1 MPVNSSIL
9 KLKQKLKEWN
19 WAPEGLTP
27 QQRRI
32 AWALGGFF
40 GLLLLY
46 FVVISPIWAL
56 EDSWATELAQKRQLL
71 ARYQALI
78 QSQAR
83 MAQAEQALKGAVAE
97 MEGQFLTGANA
108 AMAGSDLLE
117 ILKNLTT
124 AHGAQ
129 LTSTKI
135 LQPRDTGPY
144 VEVPIQVQLSGTI
157 DQLLTILYHLEHHK
171 KLLFLPEMEI
181 NAPRWMMKVKTQ
193 AAVLQV
199 SLVVA
204 GVMRKPG
211 AG

>member
-1 MPVNSSIL
+1 M
-9 KLKQKLKEWN
+9 
-19 WAPEGLTP
+19 
-27 QQRRI
+27 
-32 AWALGGFF
+32 
-40 GLLLLY
+40 
-46 FVVISPIWAL
+46 VISPIWAL